1 VDKEYLKCKLLV
13 KEVLDRLTEDFND
26 EDFESAL
33 ESLRILEL
41 YVFTLNKFKQI
52 KFLDFSICSKYHSR
66 RGT

>member
-1 VDKEYLKCKLLV
+1 VDEEYLKCKLLA

-41 YVFTLNKFKQI
+41 YVFTLNKL
-52 KFLDFSICSKYHSR
+52 KF
-66 RGT
+66 

>member
-1 VDKEYLKCKLLV
+1 MDGKEYLKCKLLA

-41 YVFTLNKFKQI
+41 YVFTLNKL
-52 KFLDFSICSKYHSR
+52 KF
-66 RGT
+66 